1 MQTITTTLVREW
13 FSEILAEDKRI
24 EYREIKPYW
33 ITRLR
38 TVAVPFRLDR
48 VVPSPLSKKKR
59 SGNYALHIGRVLKV
73 EHWGRVK
80 KRPRRD
86 RNIPCCARTGCG
98 PFGDGCSGP
107 ESFVSPQ
114 VD

>member
-1 MQTITTTLVREW
+1 MRTITTTLVREW

-24 EYREIKPYW
+24 AYREIKP
-33 ITRLR
+33 
-38 TVAVPFRLDR
+38 
-48 VVPSPLSKKKR
+48 
-59 SGNYALHIGRVLKV
+59 
-73 EHWGRVK
+73 WGRVK

-86 RNIPCCARTGCG
+86 RNIPCCTRTGCG